1 MSSLGGVPSSA
12 RVTTLELFF
21 DLVFVFTITQL
32 TAVLAAGF
40 DPVAVVRVVL
50 MFGVIWWMYAGYA
63 WLTNA
68 VAPSSSARR
77 GFLIAGMCGFLGIAL
92 AIPGTFGATGW
103 AFGIGYLVV
112 NSVHTGL
119 FWAAGG
125 PEVVRSVTRL
135 GGLNAISAGLVLAG
149 CLLPGGWRYAG
160 LAAALALQIATPYLH
175 PTGGYDIRAA
185 HFVER
190 HGLVVIIALGES
202 VVAIGVGAGSHR
214 LDAGLLAMA
223 VLGLLL
229 AYLLWW
235 AYFGGDDER
244 AEHALGS
251 ITDRARR
258 ARVAITAYGYAH
270 FPLLIGIVALAA
282 GVKKAIAHPGEPLHL
297 GPALALG
304 GGVALFLAA
313 DALYRRI
320 LAIGRIRYRLAGA
333 ALALV
338 TVPLA
343 WTAAWVQLVAVFV
356 AVAVVEGVERRV
368 GSPAE
373 AGEPV

>member
-1 MSSLGGVPSSA
+1 VPSSS
-12 RVTTLELFF
+12 RVSTLELFF

-32 TAVLAAGF
+32 TAVLAAHF
-40 DPVAVVRVVL
+40 DALAVVRVLL

-68 VAPSSSARR
+68 VAPSSSVRR

-92 AIPGTFGATGW
+92 AIPTAFGAAGW
-103 AFGIGYLVV
+103 AFGLGYLVV
-112 NSVHTGL
+112 NTVHTGL

-125 PEVVRSVTRL
+125 PDVGRSLSRL
-135 GGLNAISAGLVLAG
+135 APLNAVSAGLVLAG

-160 LAAALALQIATPYLH
+160 LAAALTLQIATPYLH
-175 PTGGYDIRAA
+175 PAVGYDIRAS

-202 VVAIGVGAGSHR
+202 VVAIGVGAGEHR
-214 LDAGLLAMA
+214 IDVGLLAMA
-223 VLGLLL
+223 VLGLML

-244 AEHALGS
+244 AEHSLAAISDRGH
-251 ITDRARR
+251 RAR
-258 ARVAITAYGYAH
+258 TALHAFGYAH
-270 FPLLIGIVALAA
+270 YPLLLGIIGLAA
-282 GVKKAIAHPGEPLHL
+282 GLKKVIGHAGEPLDP

-304 GGVALFLAA
+304 IGVALFLAA
-313 DALYRRI
+313 DALFRRI
-320 LAIGRIRYRLAGA
+320 LSIGSIRYRLAGA
-333 ALALV
+333 AVALA

-343 WTAAWVQLVAVFV
+343 WIAAWTQLAALFV
-356 AVAVVEGVERRV
+356 ALAVVEGAERVRG
-368 GSPAE
+368 GSPSNA
-373 AGEPV
+373 